1 MPFKGR
7 ALRTDKDTYNYFQSS
22 HRVCVERSFAGL
34 QQRWGIFW
42 KPLRTRILERQLLI
56 IRAAIALHNLCVDA
70 AEQHRPYVPSQAAR
84 VPRRKWQ
91 SRHRTATAKRAAV
104 ARRLQRAGLR
114 RPPLPQH

>member
-1 MPFKGR
+1 MGAEGSKIPS
-7 ALRTDKDTYNYFQSS
+7 ASSVRTPVLK
-22 HRVCVERSFAGL
+22 
-34 QQRWGIFW
+34 
-42 KPLRTRILERQLLI
+42 RQILI

-84 VPRRKWQ
+84 MPRHKWQ

-114 RPPLPQH
+114 RPPLPLH